1 MATRDRVDAADFGSP
16 DVGFKT
22 AIGFYTGILLAGVL
36 AGGGV
41 LAGVATPTLLS
52 MFPTAVTVTTIV
64 GFVLAG
70 RATGLA
76 ERIGERRWRRLACY
90 APAAAFGAVVPISA
104 ATSIDLPSRF
114 LVLAATLFVLTGV
127 LGFDVAHMARSRY
140 VAFLT
145 RDEPTATWSYRKLSA
160 LSNRYALMAVW
171 LAVIAGG
178 LASAAVGGRFGL
190 FWAFWGAVMLAT
202 LWMDDGIW
210 GQFEPSDRWG
220 TAEMAAHD
228 AGILIETG
236 LSSSLVPWE
245 RIDDVRLTDDE
256 LVLEQRLW
264 PSLRCDRSVI
274 DDPEAVLEGI
284 DRAREQSRTTSPA
297 DPATEPDRRR

>member
-1 MATRDRVDAADFGSP
+1 
-16 DVGFKT
+16 
-22 AIGFYTGILLAGVL
+22 
-36 AGGGV
+36 
-41 LAGVATPTLLS
+41 
-52 MFPTAVTVTTIV
+52 
-64 GFVLAG
+64 
-70 RATGLA
+70 
-76 ERIGERRWRRLACY
+76 
-90 APAAAFGAVVPISA
+90 
-104 ATSIDLPSRF
+104 
-114 LVLAATLFVLTGV
+114 
-127 LGFDVAHMARSRY
+127 
-140 VAFLT
+140 
-145 RDEPTATWSYRKLSA
+145 
-160 LSNRYALMAVW
+160 
-171 LAVIAGG
+171 
-178 LASAAVGGRFGL
+178 
-190 FWAFWGAVMLAT
+190 MLAT

>member
-1 MATRDRVDAADFGSP
+1 MATRDRVNVADLGAP
-16 DVGFKT
+16 DIGFKT
-22 AIGFYTGILLAGVL
+22 AVGFYAGILVASVLAAAGVL
-36 AGGGV
+36 AG
-41 LAGVATPTLLS
+41 AETPTILS
-52 MFPTAVTVTTIV
+52 TFPTAVTFTTIV

-70 RATGLA
+70 RTSGLA
-76 ERIGERRWRRLACY
+76 ERIGERLWRRLACY
-90 APAAAFGAVVPISA
+90 APAAAFGAMIPISA
-104 ATSIDLPSRF
+104 YTSIDPSNR
-114 LVLAATLFVLTGV
+114 LLLLAAVSFVLTGA
-127 LGFDVAHMARSRY
+127 LGFGVAHMARSRY
-140 VAFLT
+140 VTFLT

-160 LSNRYALMAVW
+160 LSNRYVLTAVW

-178 LASAAVGGRFGL
+178 LVSTVLGSRFGL

-202 LWMDDGIW
+202 FWMDDGIM

-220 TAEMAAHD
+220 SSEMAAHD

-274 DDPEAVLEGI
+274 DDPDAVLEGI
-284 DRAREQSRTTSPA
+284 DRARERARTTSSA